1 MQGGLVSSDT
11 ERLSFIDALRGYAI
25 LGVIVVHAS
34 QLFPALERPWRLL
47 ADQGARGVQL
57 FFVVSAL
64 TLMLSW
70 HARNDGAWPFFI
82 RRVFRIG
89 PMFWLAIAL
98 YVALSGVRFRYFG
111 PEGLT
116 WPHVLAS
123 AALVHGFHP
132 EAIGSIVP
140 GGWTIADEMTFY
152 VLFPLLV
159 WAIRSWQVAALAAV
173 AAVVLAWRTFPLVLD
188 VLPKLFPAAD
198 PKLLPVFAGEWF
210 PNQLP
215 AFLIGILVFHLLRSF
230 AGVFSSRVLQ
240 AGLTVAIAAIFG
252 LPFFAAWH
260 PSHVPSLLFIAH
272 LTYSAAFGLAA
283 FCLAEGG
290 GRILVNA
297 PIRYIG
303 MVSYSAYFWHFS
315 VLELIGRAVDPLDI
329 GHVSPTWP
337 YFFGVLAAA
346 TALTVLGATV
356 TFRLV
361 EMPMIRLGRR
371 LAAKVAAR
379 RAAARP
385 AYYASS

>member
-1 MQGGLVSSDT
+1 VSSDI

-25 LGVIVVHAS
+25 LGVIVVHTS
-34 QLFPALERPWRLL
+34 QLFPGLERPWRLL
-47 ADQGARGVQL
+47 ADEGARGVQL
-57 FFVVSAL
+57 FFMVSAL

-70 HARNDGAWPFFI
+70 HARNDGVGPFYI
-82 RRVFRIG
+82 RRAFRIV
-89 PMFWLAIAL
+89 PMFWLAILL
-98 YVALSGVRFRYFG
+98 YVALSGVSFRYHG
-111 PEGLT
+111 PEAVT
-116 WPHVLAS
+116 WWHVLAS

-132 EAIGSIVP
+132 ETIGSIVP

-152 VLFPLLV
+152 ALFPFLV
-159 WAIRSWQVAALAAV
+159 WAIRSWQVAAVAAI
-173 AAVVLAWRTFPLVLD
+173 AAVVFAWRTFPIVVD
-188 VLPKLFPAAD
+188 VLPTLFPAAD
-198 PKLLPVFAGEWF
+198 PRLLPDFAGEWF

-240 AGLTVAIAAIFG
+240 VGLWVAIAAILG
-252 LPFFAAWH
+252 SPFFVAWH
-260 PSHVPSLLFIAH
+260 PSHVPSLFFNTH

-290 GRILVNA
+290 ERLLVNA

-303 MVSYSAYFWHFS
+303 SISYSAYFWHFPL
-315 VLELIGRAVDPLDI
+315 LELIGRAADPLDI
-329 GHVSPTWP
+329 GRVSPTWP
-337 YFFGVLAAA
+337 YFLGVLAVT

-379 RAAARP
+379 RTAARP
-385 AYYASS
+385 AYYASN

>member
-1 MQGGLVSSDT
+1 MSSDT

-25 LGVIVVHAS
+25 LGVIVVHSS
-34 QLFPALERPWRLL
+34 QLFPALERPWQLL
-47 ADQGARGVQL
+47 AEQGARGVQL

-70 HARNDGAWPFFI
+70 HARNDGVWPFYI
-82 RRVFRIG
+82 RRAFRIA
-89 PMFWLAIAL
+89 PMFWLAIVL
-98 YVALSGVRFRYFG
+98 YVALSGVAFRYYG
-111 PEGLT
+111 PEGIT

-123 AALVHGFHP
+123 AAFVHGFHP
-132 EAIGSIVP
+132 ETIGSIVP

-152 VLFPLLV
+152 ALFPVLV

-173 AAVVLAWRTFPLVLD
+173 AAVVLAWRTFPLMVD

-198 PKLLPVFAGEWF
+198 PKLLPDFAGEWF

-230 AGVFSSRVLQ
+230 SGVLSSSMLQ
-240 AGLTVAIAAIFG
+240 AGLSVAIAAIVG
-252 LPFFAAWH
+252 LPFFGAWH
-260 PSHVPSLLFIAH
+260 PSHVPSLFFMTH
-272 LTYSAAFGLAA
+272 LTYPAAFGLAA
-283 FCLAEGG
+283 FCLAEGA

-303 MVSYSAYFWHFS
+303 TVSYSAYFWHFPM
-315 VLELIGRAVDPLDI
+315 LELIGRAVDPLDI

-337 YFFGVLAAA
+337 YFLGLLAAA

-361 EMPMIRLGRR
+361 ETPMIRLGRR
-371 LAAKVAAR
+371 LAARLAAR